1 MVYLFGPFEL
11 DTTERRLLRSGVA
24 VPLRPKLFDTLCALI
39 EQHGHLVRK
48 DELIRSLWPDSIV
61 GENSLDHNISRLRRL
76 LGDGENGIRYIET
89 VPRQGYRFI
98 ATLQSPRPVAISP
111 PVKAATPAA
120 KIEQQIHFLAADEGA
135 QLAYS
140 KIGSGPVLLKSA
152 NWLNHLEFELQSPL
166 WQHWINL
173 LSAHNTLVRYDERGN
188 GLSSWNVQTFS
199 FDAWCRD
206 LQLVAESL
214 KLKKFSLLGISQGA
228 AVAVWYAATYP
239 KRVDRLVL
247 YGGFARGFELRHS
260 PAAMERIDAM
270 ITLMR
275 LGWGKNN
282 PAFRQ
287 LFTTIFMPDALPE
300 HMAWFNE
307 LQCVST
313 SPENAVQFMEAFK
326 KVNAVDLLPK
336 VKCPTLVVHCDRD
349 SVTPISESR
358 MMASRI
364 SGARF
369 VSLPSKNHI
378 LIESE
383 PAWPRFVKELTDFM
397 GWPSPKQSS

>member
-1 MVYLFGPFEL
+1 MVFLFGPFEL
-11 DTTERRLLRSGVA
+11 DTTERRLLRSGVV

-39 EQHGHLVRK
+39 EQHGRLVRK
-48 DELIRSLWPDSIV
+48 DDLMRRLWPDSV
-61 GENSLDHNISRLRRL
+61 VEENNLDHSVSRLRQC
-76 LGDGENGIRYIET
+76 LGDGKNGNHYIET

-98 ATLQSPRPVAISP
+98 ATVTSARPVATAP
-111 PVKAATPAA
+111 AARPATPAA
-120 KIEQQIHFLAADEGA
+120 KIEQQIQFLAADEGA

-166 WQHWINL
+166 WQHWIKL
-173 LSAHNTLVRYDERGN
+173 LSAQNTLVRYDERGN

-214 KLKKFSLLGISQGA
+214 NLQKFSLLGISQGA
-228 AVAVWYAATYP
+228 AVAVWYAATFP
-239 KRVDRLVL
+239 ERVDRLIL
-247 YGGFARGFELRHS
+247 YCGFARGFEFRHS
-260 PAAMERIDAM
+260 PAAMERLDAM

-287 LFTTIFMPDALPE
+287 LFTTIFMPDAQPE
-300 HMAWFNE
+300 HMTWFNE
-307 LQCVST
+307 LQRVST
-313 SPENAVQFMEAFK
+313 SPENAVRFMEAFK
-326 KVNAVDLLPK
+326 KVNVVDLLPM
-336 VKCPTLVVHCDRD
+336 VKCPTLVVHVDRD

-358 MMASRI
+358 LMASRI

-369 VSLPSKNHI
+369 VSLPGKNHI
-378 LIESE
+378 LIQSE
-383 PAWPRFVKELTDFM
+383 PAWPMFVKELSNFM
-397 GWPSPKQSS
+397 NWPVPK